1 MTYYRTEAD
10 IANAAL
16 DLIDE
21 IIDVVDPEQMHR
33 IVMHR
38 FRAQP
43 EAMAQVT
50 MCLAIWA
57 SEVNR
62 GDLDEISSRR
72 ALERLRDRLPRPAVA
87 S

>member
-1 MTYYRTEAD
+1 MTYYRTETD

-21 IIDVVDPEQMHR
+21 IIDVVDAGQMHR
-33 IVMHR
+33 VVMHR

-43 EAMAQVT
+43 EAMAQIT

-62 GDLDEISSRR
+62 GDLDVISSRR
-72 ALERLRDRLPRPAVA
+72 ALERLRDRLPRQAVP